1 MENIEEFKR
10 ENEDFLLHHSFQ
22 EQKELRGLYN
32 EEMEYTIKQ
41 MKNYLRDVQHVRE
54 QHMDVA
60 IISHLTYNLNH
71 QLLQCYHRSEEFYG
85 ATYLFLTGDD
95 DDKNYKYLEDFQK
108 YGNDI
113 KVLIENLNQ
122 ISLFE
127 LYQSRKSIV
136 YKHPILEIGIE
147 GKHSSLLKLE
157 RELAYMNGV
166 QLVKCLVYLIG
177 FMEKQLVSIKNGSM
191 FEPDVELEYVYDL
204 NYVYYSDNYWNKEH
218 FRNRV
223 ETNELLGEV
232 TTEGLT
238 LYYREVV
245 RDFKSNKIGEA
256 WDANY
261 DNKGQIAYELVRLS
275 INSDQWEYFFK
286 NIFAIEELRRWIQ
299 ELKTPKKP
307 IRGLKAFVVKPEIA
321 DVVVDKITS
330 YVNVENRPKP
340 IVRPI
345 RAAMDSGVMHRPS
358 WDAFVEEYGSNKIS
372 SKTSFNDYTNPE
384 KEHYNGASYKA
395 LVDEFKK
402 ILE

>member
-10 ENEDFLLHHSFQ
+10 ENKDFLLRHSFQ
-22 EQKELRGLYN
+22 DQRLLRAQYDM
-32 EEMEYTIKQ
+32 EIEYTMMQ
-41 MKNYLRDVQHVRE
+41 MRHYLEDVQHVRE
-54 QHMDVA
+54 QNMDIA

-71 QLLQCYHRSEEFYG
+71 QLLQCYHRSEEFYV

-95 DDKNYKYLEDFQK
+95 DDKNYKNLEDFQK

-113 KVLIENLNQ
+113 KKLIDNFDQ

-127 LYQSRKSIV
+127 IYQSRKTIV

-166 QLVKCLVYLIG
+166 QLVKCLVYLID
-177 FMEKQLVSIKNGSM
+177 FVEKRLVSIKEGCM
-191 FEPDVELEYVYDL
+191 FEPDEELEYIYDL
-204 NYVYYSDNYWNKEH
+204 NYVYYSDNYWNQEH

-372 SKTSFNDYTNPE
+372 SKTSFNEYTNPE
-384 KEHYNGASYKA
+384 KEPYYGASYNA

>member
-10 ENEDFLLHHSFQ
+10 ENKDFLLRHSFQ
-22 EQKELRGLYN
+22 DQRLLRAQYDM
-32 EEMEYTIKQ
+32 EIEYTMMQ
-41 MKNYLRDVQHVRE
+41 MRHYLEDVQHVRE
-54 QHMDVA
+54 QNMDIA

-113 KVLIENLNQ
+113 KKLIDNFDQ

-127 LYQSRKSIV
+127 IYQSRKTIV

-147 GKHSSLLKLE
+147 GKHSSLLRLE

-166 QLVKCLVYLIG
+166 QLVKCLVYLID
-177 FMEKQLVSIKNGSM
+177 FVEKRLVSIKEGCM
-191 FEPDVELEYVYDL
+191 FEPDEELEYIYDL
-204 NYVYYSDNYWNKEH
+204 NYVYYSDNYWNQEH

-372 SKTSFNDYTNPE
+372 SKTSFNEYTNPE
-384 KEHYNGASYKA
+384 KEPYYGASYNA

>member
-10 ENEDFLLHHSFQ
+10 ENKDFLLRHSFQ
-22 EQKELRGLYN
+22 DQRLLRAQYDM
-32 EEMEYTIKQ
+32 EIEYTMMQ
-41 MKNYLRDVQHVRE
+41 MRHYLEDVQHVRE
-54 QHMDVA
+54 QNMDIA

-113 KVLIENLNQ
+113 KKLIDNFDQ

-127 LYQSRKSIV
+127 IYQSRKTIV

-166 QLVKCLVYLIG
+166 QLVKCLVYLID
-177 FMEKQLVSIKNGSM
+177 FVEKRLVSIKEGCM
-191 FEPDVELEYVYDL
+191 FEPDEELEYIYDL
-204 NYVYYSDNYWNKEH
+204 NYVYYSDNYWNQEH

-321 DVVVDKITS
+321 DVAVDKITS

-372 SKTSFNDYTNPE
+372 SKTSFNEYTNPE
-384 KEHYNGASYKA
+384 KEPYYGASYNA